1 MISYSITSNNIL
13 ALQRLRTLSKLENL
27 TLIDPSNCGSS
38 LLTPTPDYPNSI
50 YTITILHPNITKA
63 LYKSKNSNYSELIK
77 IEAYLI
83 DPTTKKPILERN
95 LIDKCSSLTIYM
107 NPSDLINYDLY
118 SNYSNCSSNGID
130 IYNKDDP
137 AFIDPCF
144 ICKGFNY
151 DLPIEYNRKNI
162 YAKYDIISINEN
174 MNCYFEGMDRSLK
187 KVKFVCSN
195 LNSSNING
203 VGFKL
208 SEDNDVFKNV
218 KNYSIAFK
226 CVNKVSQIY
235 KNFGFW
241 FYTSLNSIL
250 IGLSIYGLLSNNL
263 RIAIENDELNNGN
276 DLSSKIIDNNNE
288 EGNVKRQSNDN
299 NVNSFGDCFR
309 KNFIQLHPITSM
321 FSPSIIR
328 NQLTSIWI
336 FCFSLANIF
345 GFNALYFSEGMFE
358 NRIKDSYRDNFFYP
372 MKREFHKII
381 YSILT
386 TMALNTLIRS
396 IVLVSKNQFDDLNNL
411 IKGENDNE
419 EKTSGCKEFEKKM
432 LLRRIIAFVLM
443 LLIDVSFYY
452 YTIVFC
458 SVYINTK
465 FGWFYSGIW
474 GFIWN
479 YLVFANLYIIAISIV
494 ESNGKLLISYYMK
507 RLFCF

>member
-1 MISYSITSNNIL
+1 
-13 ALQRLRTLSKLENL
+13 
-27 TLIDPSNCGSS
+27 
-38 LLTPTPDYPNSI
+38 
-50 YTITILHPNITKA
+50 
-63 LYKSKNSNYSELIK
+63 
-77 IEAYLI
+77 
-83 DPTTKKPILERN
+83 
-95 LIDKCSSLTIYM
+95 
-107 NPSDLINYDLY
+107 
-118 SNYSNCSSNGID
+118 
-130 IYNKDDP
+130 
-137 AFIDPCF
+137 
-144 ICKGFNY
+144 
-151 DLPIEYNRKNI
+151 
-162 YAKYDIISINEN
+162 
-174 MNCYFEGMDRSLK
+174 
-187 KVKFVCSN
+187 
-195 LNSSNING
+195 
-203 VGFKL
+203 
-208 SEDNDVFKNV
+208 
-218 KNYSIAFK
+218 
-226 CVNKVSQIY
+226 
-235 KNFGFW
+235 
-241 FYTSLNSIL
+241 
-250 IGLSIYGLLSNNL
+250 
-263 RIAIENDELNNGN
+263 
-276 DLSSKIIDNNNE
+276 
-288 EGNVKRQSNDN
+288 
-299 NVNSFGDCFR
+299 
-309 KNFIQLHPITSM
+309 M

-358 NRIKDSYRDNFFYP
+358 NRIKDSYRNNFFYP

-419 EKTSGCKEFEKKM
+419 EKTSGCKEFAKKM

-443 LLIDVSFYY
+443 LLIDVFFYY